1 MIHLLVPESSKDVF
15 VMAGVADKLPLEEG
29 DVDDGGIE
37 IDELENEDFEGEI
50 VVILSLGPVHF

>member
-15 VMAGVADKLPLEEG
+15 VMAGVAHKLPLEEG